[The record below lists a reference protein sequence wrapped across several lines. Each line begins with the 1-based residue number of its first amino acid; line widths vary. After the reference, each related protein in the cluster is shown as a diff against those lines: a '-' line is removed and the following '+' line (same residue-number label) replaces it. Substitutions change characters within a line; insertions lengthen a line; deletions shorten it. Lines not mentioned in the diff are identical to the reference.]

1 MHPVTRTDRRLAAIV
16 AVATALALLV
26 VGAAAPARA
35 AGATLVA
42 PKTLAVG
49 DELVLTGAGWLD
61 QAGDAGSVIAF
72 KLDEGAVLAT
82 GDVKNPASGAV
93 IGNKQVYAAVQAD
106 ADGAWEV
113 RIASPAAWKA
123 GETHSVRLLS
133 GSLLAGDVTRSQSAT
148 FEVVTAGVAPKITEQ
163 PDDVTVTEGDDAT
176 FSAAGTGS
184 PDPDVRW
191 QTDASGAWKD
201 VAGGTSDALT
211 LEDVGLDQDGTHYR
225 AVFTNASGDV
235 ISDPATLSVTPR
247 AVATLTVPATLV
259 VGATLVVSGK
269 GWLNQAGTAGSV
281 VAVKLDEGAV
291 TATGDVVNPA
301 TGAVLPNKTIVA
313 AVEADSRGAWTVS
326 IPFPKAWTAATAHSV
341 HVLSGSLRTGDVTRS
356 QSGDLDVVAAEVPAQ
371 PTISV
376 PSQLVVGD
384 ELVVSGKGWLNKA
397 GTAGSVVAVKLD
409 DGAVTTTTDVLSPVD
424 GTVLANKTIVAAAR
438 ADASGAWSLTVPV
451 PATWAAGE
459 THNVRVLSGSLLTDD
474 VVRSQAGDIVVVA
487 PDRGCAA
494 DEVLVSDTAAGQT
507 ATACVQRDVST
518 GGRLTVRGDGWTT
531 RTGKAGATVVL
542 KLASRPTPSG
552 TDFQFVQSGQGVLTH
567 PGNGKKDATIWAIAT
582 ADATGHFST
591 TVAVPG
597 AANVPSTV
605 GAAGTLKAG
614 SKLVVHLQ
622 TGLLTTDTTH
632 SVDSA
637 SLVVDGTAYA
647 GDRDGQVTTCKATGP
662 ATARVVAPAGQ
673 VVDPVAG
680 PILSAGGTLHLVGS
694 GWCAADPADGGSV
707 IAIKIDEGTYSHPA
721 GELVNANPQVWA
733 LIRVNSADG
742 SFDTTI
748 TLPTATGAGSSTPAF
763 GDGAH
768 SLRLLSGSLKSG
780 DVIRSV
786 ETGTFTIGA
795 YKPNGLPDPVE
806 ATEDLTAAT
815 RHGVTVRRTASAL
828 TVTIPRSG
836 DGAWAYLTAYLP
848 DGSVRYPFASTWF
861 TTDDDVVRAPLAGV
875 TLPTGTWRLAV
886 QSPDGTVLGWASVT
900 VPAAAG
906 QPTGTG
912 DGTDDDPGS
921 DRSDDAS
928 TDPTS
933 TTTDAPSDDAPAG
946 TSPRT
951 TPRIQPVAAVKKA
964 APTTTPKP
972 PAADG
977 DALAALPRGGVIAT
991 QEGSVV
997 TLTLPGTTPGD
1008 WVFVYVY
1015 STPVPVAWVQVDAAR
1030 QIRVDLS
1037 RLGAGEHK
1045 VAVLDEDG
1053 TLVGWADATVEG
1065 PAVEEPAPAPLAA
1078 EPEAGV
1084 PAAPVG
1090 AAPVTVAAP
1099 AEGLGTANAVLIGVA
1114 AALLVAGAA
1123 VVVVVRRRRTAS
1135 AGGAA

>member
-1 MHPVTRTDRRLAAIV
+1 MHTAIRTDRRLAAIV
-16 AVATALALLV
+16 AVVTALAFLV
-26 VGAAAPARA
+26 VGMAAPARA
-35 AGATLVA
+35 VDATFVA
-42 PKTLAVG
+42 PKTLVVG
-49 DELVLTGAGWLD
+49 DDLVLTGTGWLN
-61 QAGDAGSVIAF
+61 QAGDAGSVIAV

-82 GDVKNPASGAV
+82 GDVTNPATGAV
-93 IGNKQVYAAVQAD
+93 IGNKQVYAAVQAE
-106 ADGAWEV
+106 ASGAWKL

-123 GETHSVRLLS
+123 GEPHSVRLLT
-133 GSLLAGDVTRSQSAT
+133 GSLLTGDVTRSQSAS
-148 FEVVTAGVAPKITEQ
+148 FDVVAAGVAPTVTEQ
-163 PDDVTVTEGDDAT
+163 PDDASVTEGEDVT
-176 FSAAGTGS
+176 FSAAASGS

-201 VAGGTSDALT
+201 VAGGTSDDLT
-211 LEDVGLDQDGTHYR
+211 LEGVDLDQDGTRYR
-225 AVFTNASGDV
+225 AVFTNASGDAT
-235 ISDPATLSVTPR
+235 SDPATLGVTAR
-247 AVATLTVPATLV
+247 AAATVTVPTKLV
-259 VGATLVVSGK
+259 VGDALVVSGK
-269 GWLNQAGTAGSV
+269 GWLNEAGTAGSV
-281 VAVKLDEGAV
+281 IAVKLDEGAV

-313 AVEADSRGAWTVS
+313 AVEADSRGAWTVT
-326 IPFPKAWTAATAHSV
+326 IPFPRAWTAGTTHSV
-341 HVLSGSLRTGDVTRS
+341 RLLSGSLLTGDVTRS
-356 QSGDLDVVAAEVPAQ
+356 QSGDVDVVAAEAPAQ

-384 ELVVSGKGWLNKA
+384 ELVVSGTGWVTKA
-397 GTAGSVVAVKLD
+397 GNAGSVVAVKLD
-409 DGAVTTTTDVLSPVD
+409 DGAVTTTTDVLNPVD
-424 GTVLANKTIVAAAR
+424 GSVLANKTIVAAAR
-438 ADASGAWSLTVPV
+438 ADATGAWSLTVPV
-451 PATWAAGE
+451 PATWAVGQK
-459 THNVRVLSGSLLTDD
+459 HNVRVLSGSLLADD
-474 VVRSQAGDIVVVA
+474 VIRSQAGDLVVVA
-487 PDRGCAA
+487 PDRGCRA

-507 ATACVQRDVST
+507 ATACVQRDVAA
-518 GGRLTVRGDGWTT
+518 GGTITVRGDGWTT
-531 RTGKAGATVVL
+531 TTGKAGATVVL

-552 TDFQFVQSGQGVLTH
+552 TDFQFVRTGSGVLTH
-567 PGNGKKDATIWAIAT
+567 PGNGKKDATIWAIAK

-591 TVAVPG
+591 TVTVPG
-597 AANVPSTV
+597 AGNVPSTV
-605 GAAGTLKAG
+605 GAAGALKAG

-622 TGLLTTDTTH
+622 TGLLSADTTH

-647 GDRDGQVTTCKATGP
+647 GDRDGQVTTCTATGP
-662 ATARVVAPAGQ
+662 ATARIVAPTGQ

-680 PILSAGGTLHLVGS
+680 PVLAAGGTLHLVGT

-707 IAIKIDEGTYSHPA
+707 VAIKIDEGAYSHQA

-763 GDGAH
+763 ADGAH
-768 SLRLLSGSLKSG
+768 TLRLLSGSLKSG

-815 RHGVTVRRTASAL
+815 RHGVTVERTAAAL
-828 TVTIPRSG
+828 TVTIPGSG
-836 DGAWAYLTAYLP
+836 NGTWAYLTAYLP
-848 DGSVRYPFASTWF
+848 DGSVRYTFGSTWF
-861 TTDDDVVRAPLAGV
+861 TTDDDVVRASLAGV

-886 QSPDGTVLGWASVT
+886 QSPDGSVLGWASVT

-906 QPTGTG
+906 QPA
-912 DGTDDDPGS
+912 GTDDDAGS
-921 DRSDDAS
+921 DPSDDAS
-928 TDPTS
+928 D
-933 TTTDAPSDDAPAG
+933 PAG
-946 TSPRT
+946 TSTDTPTSDDPTGTTPRT
-951 TPRIQPVAAVKKA
+951 APRIQPVAAVRTT

-977 DALAALPRGGVIAT
+977 DALAALPRGGVTAS

-1015 STPVPVAWVQVDAAR
+1015 STPVPVAWVQVDSAR

-1037 RLGAGEHK
+1037 RLEPGDHK

-1053 TLVGWADATVEG
+1053 ELVGWAEATVDG
-1065 PAVEEPAPAPLAA
+1065 PAVEEPAPAALAP
-1078 EPEAGV
+1078 EPEAEA

-1090 AAPVTVAAP
+1090 AAPATVAAP

-1114 AALLVAGAA
+1114 AALLVVGAL

-1135 AGGAA
+1135 VGGAA